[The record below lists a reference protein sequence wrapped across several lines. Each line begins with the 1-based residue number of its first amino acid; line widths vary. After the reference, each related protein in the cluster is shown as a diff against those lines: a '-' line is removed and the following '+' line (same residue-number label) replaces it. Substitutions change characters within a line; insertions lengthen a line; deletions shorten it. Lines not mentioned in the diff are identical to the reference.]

1 MGGGIAALFRK
12 NLPDLILSLLSIF
25 IGLFAYC
32 INVFMLSLFNI
43 TITRQLMVIIST
55 LEIILLYAFVFYRS
69 RLTWQPSL
77 LFYPLAG
84 GLFILLSWF
93 FLNNI
98 YTYATPDSLYMVVMA
113 KGILENGF
121 SQWYLAGPLSWG
133 LFIPLLQTLGML
145 FGYDYTWFIQPVM
158 SFIFIILYI
167 LIVHR
172 ASSQLTSRKWLPLL
186 LALLGTGLL
195 LSTNIYWASQ
205 FYIHANLMTGITLF
219 LTLATIYLAIVEK
232 KDEWLSIT
240 SIFFIMFGLMRVENF
255 ILASL
260 IVILLLATQKF
271 EYKKMLR
278 TFLPYL
284 IFQLGWD
291 FVILWMKPE
300 TFTNILSTQ
309 QLILII
315 AGLIGVI
322 ITLLISNKNW
332 FIKSIIENLQWI
344 TSILLIGLIVSLF
357 FFNPNK
363 IANNI
368 WTILQQML
376 SGWGRYG
383 LWFLSW
389 LVIMVITLLLR
400 TKKPIPLQRFFYSLI
415 VWFFVIILFLGMFR
429 GRYHVIWSDSANR
442 MLLHIFPTILFVIIL
457 QISQDQIVSFL
468 DTAEP
473 SVE

>member
-1 MGGGIAALFRK
+1 
-12 NLPDLILSLLSIF
+12 
-25 IGLFAYC
+25 
-32 INVFMLSLFNI
+32 
-43 TITRQLMVIIST
+43 
-55 LEIILLYAFVFYRS
+55 
-69 RLTWQPSL
+69 
-77 LFYPLAG
+77 
-84 GLFILLSWF
+84 
-93 FLNNI
+93 
-98 YTYATPDSLYMVVMA
+98 
-113 KGILENGF
+113 
-121 SQWYLAGPLSWG
+121 
-133 LFIPLLQTLGML
+133 
-145 FGYDYTWFIQPVM
+145 
-158 SFIFIILYI
+158 
-167 LIVHR
+167 
-172 ASSQLTSRKWLPLL
+172 
-186 LALLGTGLL
+186 
-195 LSTNIYWASQ
+195 
-205 FYIHANLMTGITLF
+205 
-219 LTLATIYLAIVEK
+219 
-232 KDEWLSIT
+232 
-240 SIFFIMFGLMRVENF
+240 
-255 ILASL
+255 
-260 IVILLLATQKF
+260 
-271 EYKKMLR
+271 
-278 TFLPYL
+278 
-284 IFQLGWD
+284 
-291 FVILWMKPE
+291 MKPE